1 MDIVLARREFTAT
14 GGAELYLK
22 RLIQALISKNH
33 KVSLVTGDA
42 NAKIEGVNINY
53 VKLSGARS
61 DRVRQ
66 YDQGVQKIAQGL
78 SYDCMMS
85 LERLSRQDVLRAG
98 DGVHAT
104 WLEQRKLFSPFWR
117 RFFVGLGS
125 FHKTM
130 MEMEKKSYDPLR
142 TRRLIVNSEMVG
154 RDIHKKF
161 GFPKDRIHLVRN
173 GIEEDKFRGGEREK
187 TRQRWGV
194 RDDEFVLLFVGA
206 GWERKGLKFVIDAT
220 NMLKGRGIKL
230 VVAGGRKKPV
240 FLNEE
245 ILYLGQL
252 NCLKDVYAAADLLV
266 FPPIYEP
273 SANVVFEALAAGLPV
288 VTSKFNGAAEVIE
301 ENVNGNVVDNPSNLP
316 ILTNAISE
324 WCEHKPGYRV
334 NASYDI
340 SLERNIRE
348 TVKVLELSCLDKS
361 APIQ

>member
-1 MDIVLARREFTAT
+1 MAGAKKVIFPVLATFFCRV
-14 GGAELYLK
+14 G
-22 RLIQALISKNH
+22 LISQNN
-33 KVSLVTGDA
+33 D
-42 NAKIEGVNINY
+42 
-53 VKLSGARS
+53 
-61 DRVRQ
+61 
-66 YDQGVQKIAQGL
+66 
-78 SYDCMMS
+78 
-85 LERLSRQDVLRAG
+85 G
-98 DGVHAT
+98 DG
-104 WLEQRKLFSPFWR
+104 
-117 RFFVGLGS
+117 
-125 FHKTM
+125 
-130 MEMEKKSYDPLR
+130 KKSYDPLR

-154 RDIHKKF
+154 RDIHNKF

-173 GIEEDKFRGGEREK
+173 GIEEDKFLGGEREK

-194 RDDEFVLLFVGA
+194 RDDEFVLLFVGT

-240 FLNEE
+240 FLNKE

-301 ENVNGNVVDNPSNLP
+301 ESVNGNVVDNPANLP
-316 ILTNAISE
+316 ILTKAISKWRE
-324 WCEHKPGYRV
+324 RKPGYRV

-361 APIQ
+361 API